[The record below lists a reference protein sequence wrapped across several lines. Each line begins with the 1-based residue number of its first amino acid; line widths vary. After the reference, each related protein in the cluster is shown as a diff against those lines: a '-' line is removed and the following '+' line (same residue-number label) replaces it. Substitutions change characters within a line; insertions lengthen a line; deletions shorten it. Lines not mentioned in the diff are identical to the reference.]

1 MKFFVKIRWAAS
13 ILLVFFIVLVT
24 NVIDRKNFEKFNYSV
39 NSLYEDRLV
48 AHDLLFDISRIL
60 QEKQLSV
67 VVSDSSVVE
76 SLNRKYNTELN
87 CLMGRF
93 GHTKLNK
100 KEQYAFD
107 QLQDDLKRL
116 RQTEQS
122 GSAMSTAE
130 VMQVLE
136 QMDQHLCD
144 LSKIQ
149 LEEAKRQVFISN
161 KAKET
166 INLFTQWEIIF
177 LIVMAVLIQII
188 ILYKPKEVET
198 S

>member
-24 NVIDRKNFEKFNYSV
+24 NVIDRKNFEKLNYSV

-87 CLMGRF
+87 YLMGRF
-93 GHTKLNK
+93 GQTKLTK
-100 KEQYAFD
+100 KE
-107 QLQDDLKRL
+107 
-116 RQTEQS
+116 
-122 GSAMSTAE
+122 
-130 VMQVLE
+130 
-136 QMDQHLCD
+136 
-144 LSKIQ
+144 
-149 LEEAKRQVFISN
+149 
-161 KAKET
+161 
-166 INLFTQWEIIF
+166 
-177 LIVMAVLIQII
+177 
-188 ILYKPKEVET
+188 
-198 S
+198 